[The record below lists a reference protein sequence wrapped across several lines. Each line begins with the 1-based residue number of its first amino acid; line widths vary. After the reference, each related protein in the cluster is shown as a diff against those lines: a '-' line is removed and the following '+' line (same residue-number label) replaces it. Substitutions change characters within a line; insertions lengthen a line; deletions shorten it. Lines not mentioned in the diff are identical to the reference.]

1 MIEFINPY
9 LKYLWAGYRAAV
21 EDTNTLV
28 GIKVLVS
35 GNVPIAAGL
44 SSSSSLVVCSGIM
57 SLFANNQSPSIDK
70 FSFVDKLI
78 VCERQLGTACGG
90 MDQSISL
97 MGDKD
102 KALYI
107 QFNPLKTEPV

>member
-1 MIEFINPY
+1 M
-9 LKYLWAGYRAAV
+9 KYLWAGYRAAV

>member
-1 MIEFINPY
+1 M
-9 LKYLWAGYRAAV
+9 
-21 EDTNTLV
+21 

-57 SLFANNQSPSIDK
+57 TLFANNQSPLIDK
-70 FSFVDKLI
+70 FSFVNKLI
-78 VCERQLGTACGG
+78 VCERQIGTACGG

-97 MGDKD
+97 MGEKD
-102 KALYI
+102 KVLHI
-107 QFNPLKTEPV
+107 QFNPLKTDHV